1 MPFALRSI
9 VYFMQYYTGNIRFNL
24 ILLEPV
30 IYNLFSFNRKEG
42 GEAAGVSTGV
52 LVLTVLTRIA
62 SELVMLSLFLNQK
75 YQEQYPLQLKIRLSQ
90 LPFCCPL
97 LRLPLRLL
105 LSSSLIPLPPLNHQ
119 QDCSLSRPSR
129 RMLIPHADL
138 HPFLP

>member
-9 VYFMQYYTGNIRFNL
+9 MYFMQYYTGNIRFNL

-97 LRLPLRLL
+97 LLLPLLLL